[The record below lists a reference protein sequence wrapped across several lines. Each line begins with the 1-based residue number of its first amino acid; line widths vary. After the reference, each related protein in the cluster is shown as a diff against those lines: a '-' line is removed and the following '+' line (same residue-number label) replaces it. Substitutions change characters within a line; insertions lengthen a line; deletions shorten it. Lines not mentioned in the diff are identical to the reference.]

1 MNPTG
6 LILGIES
13 SCDETAAAVVADG
26 RRILSSLVASQVAL
40 HAPFRGVVPEIASRA
55 HEAAVVPLVREAL
68 EKAGCRLEDL
78 EGIAVTRKPGLIGAL
93 LVGIAAAKALALA
106 KGIPLVGV
114 DHLEAHIHSTHM
126 GEKSPP
132 FPMLAAVVSGGH
144 TGLYR
149 VSGFL
154 ESERLGCTTD
164 DAAGEAF
171 DKAAGLLGLPYPG
184 GPPIEKAALAGRV
197 SVAFPVARIKGRP
210 LHFSFS
216 GLKTA
221 LLHHCRRNGWNALEG
236 HPPPPEEVANL
247 AASFQDA
254 VARALVETAL
264 RAAETFDPACAA
276 LCGGVALNRRLREA
290 FREAF
295 EPRGIPF
302 VHAPDALCGD
312 NAAMVAGLGF
322 HRLRDLGP
330 DGLDLDAQPRS

>member
-1 MNPTG
+1 MNRSG
-6 LILGIES
+6 LLLGIES
-13 SCDETAAAVVADG
+13 SCDETAAAVVAEG
-26 RRILSSLVASQVAL
+26 RRVLSSEVASQAAL

-55 HEAAVVPLVREAL
+55 HEAAVVPLIREAL
-68 EKAGCRLEDL
+68 ERAGVRLEDL
-78 EGIAVTRKPGLIGAL
+78 EGVAVTRKPGLIGAL

-106 KGIPLVGV
+106 RGLPLVGV
-114 DHLEAHIHSTHM
+114 DHLEAHIHSVSM
-126 GEKSPP
+126 GEAPP
-132 FPMLAAVVSGGH
+132 RFPMLAAVVSGGH

-149 VSGFL
+149 VDGPL
-154 ESERLGCTTD
+154 ESRLLGCTTD

-184 GPPIEKAALAGRV
+184 GPPIEKAARAGRV
-197 SVAFPVARIKGRP
+197 SVEFPVARIKGRP

-236 HPPPPEEVANL
+236 HPPPPEAVADL

-254 VARALVETAL
+254 VARALTETAR
-264 RAAETFDPACAA
+264 RAAETFEPACVC

-295 EPRGIPF
+295 EPRGVPF
-302 VHAPDALCGD
+302 LHAPDALCGD

-322 HRLRDLGP
+322 HLLRERGP

>member
-1 MNPTG
+1 MTRSG

-13 SCDETAAAVVADG
+13 SCDETAAAVVGEG
-26 RRILSSLVASQVAL
+26 RRILSSLVASQIPL
-40 HAPFRGVVPEIASRA
+40 HAPFRGVVPELAARA
-55 HEAAVVPLVREAL
+55 HEAAVVPLIREAL
-68 EKAGCRLEDL
+68 ERADCRLEDL
-78 EGIAVTRKPGLIGAL
+78 EGVAVTRKPGLIGAL

-106 KGIPLVGV
+106 RGLPLVGV
-114 DHLEAHIHSTHM
+114 DHLDAHIHSVGM
-126 GEKSPP
+126 GDAPVP
-132 FPMLAAVVSGGH
+132 FPLLAAVVSGGH

-149 VSGFL
+149 VDGPL
-154 ESERLGCTTD
+154 EKHLLGCTVD

-184 GPPIEKAALAGRV
+184 GPQIEKAARGGKPT
-197 SVAFPVARIKGRP
+197 VAFPVAKIKGRP

-221 LLHHCRRNGWNALEG
+221 VLHHCRRNGWNALEG
-236 HPPPPEEVANL
+236 NPPPPQEVANL

-264 RAAETFDPACAA
+264 RGAATFRPAGVA
-276 LCGGVALNRRLREA
+276 LCGGVALNGRLREA

-295 EPRGIPF
+295 GKAGIPF
-302 VHAPDALCGD
+302 FHAPDALCGD

-322 HRLRDLGP
+322 HLLRERGP

>member
-1 MNPTG
+1 MTGSG

-13 SCDETAAAVVADG
+13 SCDETAAAVVGEG
-26 RRILSSLVASQVAL
+26 RRILSNLVASQIPL
-40 HAPFRGVVPEIASRA
+40 HAPFRGVVPELAARA

-68 EKAGCRLEDL
+68 AQAGCRLEDL

-106 KGIPLVGV
+106 RGLPLVGV
-114 DHLEAHIHSTHM
+114 DHLEAHIHSVGM
-126 GEKSPP
+126 GEAPVP
-132 FPMLAAVVSGGH
+132 FPLLAAVVSGGH

-149 VSGFL
+149 VDGPL
-154 ESERLGCTTD
+154 QTRLLGCTVD

-184 GPPIEKAALAGRV
+184 GPQIEKAARAGKPT
-197 SVAFPVARIKGRP
+197 VAFRVAKIKGRP

-221 LLHHCRRNGWNALEG
+221 ILHHCRRNGWNALEG
-236 HPPPPEEVANL
+236 KPPPPEEVANL

-264 RAAETFDPACAA
+264 RGAATFRPAGAA
-276 LCGGVALNRRLREA
+276 LCGGVALNRHLREA
-290 FREAF
+290 FRAAF
-295 EPRGIPF
+295 GKAGIPF
-302 VHAPDALCGD
+302 FHAPDALCGD

-322 HRLRDLGP
+322 HLLRERGP
-330 DGLDLDAQPRS
+330 DGLDLDAQPRA